1 MSFGC
6 RISLWRPE
14 RSASPFL
21 TSRMLSHSTCTP
33 WQWSLP
39 CRWRKHQFVQKTR
52 RCWWWLSLVDSWTS
66 RWARPVPV
74 NQWQPLVKARAAE
87 QAAEVAKAAAMA
99 RQAAFEEHQRA
110 IQEKEALA
118 NADAAVEVLASQ
130 ERAVFVAAARLWH
143 SELVGPCCLE
153 LEKAKAAL
161 MAGKQ
166 AREAQVCATSA
177 KAMSYEAGLR
187 NGQLPRDFMATQS
200 ASYFFYGFDMFL
212 WFFWVASP
220 SSTTSIF
227 L

>member
-1 MSFGC
+1 MPNFVVEARKVRQS
-6 RISLWRPE
+6 ISDIKDAVTLHLYSLAVKFAMQVE
-14 RSASPFL
+14 KASVRADDKEVLMMAFIGGQL
-21 TSRMLSHSTCTP
+21 DKQVGQAS
-33 WQWSLP
+33 
-39 CRWRKHQFVQKTR
+39 
-52 RCWWWLSLVDSWTS
+52 
-66 RWARPVPV
+66 PV
-74 NQWQPLVKARAAE
+74 NQWPPLVKARAAE

-212 WFFWVASP
+212 WIFWVASP